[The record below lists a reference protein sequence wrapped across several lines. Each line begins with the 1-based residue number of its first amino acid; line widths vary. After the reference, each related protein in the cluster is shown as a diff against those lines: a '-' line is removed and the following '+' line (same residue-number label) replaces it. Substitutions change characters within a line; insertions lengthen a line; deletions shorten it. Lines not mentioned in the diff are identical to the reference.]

1 MDLQEYKKVWKKPL
15 QKVSLCFLVNG
26 DSILLG
32 LKKRGFGAGK
42 LNGVG
47 GKLKGKESIE
57 ECSIRE
63 THEEIGVVIKKMKKA
78 GVIKFYTSDLS
89 EADIFNQEVHI
100 FVVSE
105 WEGTPSESEEIRP
118 AWFNKNELPF
128 EKMWPDDPYWLPQV
142 LAGKYVDA
150 EILFDENEKP
160 SDVRIVERAA
170 E

>member
-1 MDLQEYKKVWKKPL
+1 MDLREYRKVWRKPL
-15 QKVSLCFLVNG
+15 RKVTLCFLVDG
-26 DSILLG
+26 DSVLLG

-47 GKLKGKESIE
+47 GKLKERESVE

-63 THEEIGVVIKKMKKA
+63 TREEIGVVIKKMKKA
-78 GVIKFYTSDLS
+78 GVIRFYTSNLP
-89 EADIFNQEVHI
+89 EADAFNQEVHV

-105 WEGTPSESEEIRP
+105 WEGRPSESEEIRP
-118 AWFNKNELPF
+118 GWFNKNELPF
-128 EKMWPDDPYWLPQV
+128 EKMWSDDPYWLPKV

-160 SDVRIVERAA
+160 SDVRIVESMA